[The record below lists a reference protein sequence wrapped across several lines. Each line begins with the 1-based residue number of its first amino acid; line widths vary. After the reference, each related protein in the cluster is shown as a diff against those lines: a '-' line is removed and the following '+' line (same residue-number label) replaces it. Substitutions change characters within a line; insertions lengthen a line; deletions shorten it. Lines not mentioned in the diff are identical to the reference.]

1 MKRTV
6 LHFPF
11 PLKNIVSEFAAS
23 LVEILKQIR
32 LKEVF
37 RYKIATQFMAKPLSP
52 EEEEEEEKT
61 NKNSKF
67 GAFLRRYSTCLCNCE
82 F

>member
-6 LHFPF
+6 LRFPF

-23 LVEILKQIR
+23 LAEIPKQIN

-37 RYKIATQFMAKPLSP
+37 RYKIATQFMAKPLSQ
-52 EEEEEEEKT
+52 EKEEEKT
-61 NKNSKF
+61 NKN
-67 GAFLRRYSTCLCNCE
+67 
-82 F
+82 